1 MSGIIKS
8 SNTSDEFGTN
18 IKRIGGKKMK
28 TCKMSGVVK
37 RTVAVVLVFVLMA
50 VSVTGCGSKKTS
62 SKKEQLVF
70 RMAIVDGETSPIYK
84 GAKEM
89 ADKVYEKTDGQ
100 IKIVVVTG
108 GALGD
113 ERGSVELCS
122 QGDLDIASAANSVLT
137 NWIPEM
143 NILDQAYLW
152 ENEKQAHA
160 AVDGPVGDLIEKAAE
175 EKLNVHVIGYLES
188 GFRDTFSKKPI
199 KSIEDFKGVKIR
211 TMQNQ
216 YHMAAFQSFNAMP
229 TAMAYNEV
237 FTALQQG
244 TIDACENAVSNCLS
258 NGYYEVTKNVT
269 YTHHAFTYIPVMM
282 SDKAWNMIPDDLK
295 DEFMEGCKEGYM
307 AEREYL
313 ADTNAEAVKE
323 LKKKGVKFWD
333 ISIEE
338 LKKSYDKR
346 AKDNGFKFDPEWQK
360 AVDKVIAENQ

>member
-1 MSGIIKS
+1 MEEEIMARQRAGKIKQVIALMLVS
-8 SNTSDEFGTN
+8 
-18 IKRIGGKKMK
+18 IL
-28 TCKMSGVVK
+28 
-37 RTVAVVLVFVLMA
+37 LVFSA
-50 VSVTGCGSKKTS
+50 TGCGKTS
-62 SKKEQLVF
+62 SAKKEEQIVF
-70 RMAIVDGETSPIYK
+70 RMAIVDGEASPIYK
-84 GAKEM
+84 GAKKM
-89 ADKVYEKTDGQ
+89 ADEVLKKTNGR

-152 ENEKQAHA
+152 ENEEQAHA
-160 AVDGPVGDLIEKAAE
+160 AVDGPLGDLIEKAAYD
-175 EKLNVHVIGYLES
+175 KLNVHVIGYLES

-199 KSIEDFKGVKIR
+199 KTMSDFKGIKIR

-216 YHMAAFQSFNAMP
+216 YHMAAFQSFGAMP

-269 YTHHAFTYIPVMM
+269 YSHHAFTYVPVMI
-282 SDKAWNMIPDDLK
+282 SDKAWKKIPKDLQ
-295 DEFMEGCKEGYM
+295 DEFMEGCKEGYV
-307 AEREYL
+307 AERQYL
-313 ADTNAEAVKE
+313 KEENDKAVTE
-323 LKKKGVKFWD
+323 LKKKGVKFWNID
-333 ISIEE
+333 MDQLRKAYKQE
-338 LKKSYDKR
+338 
-346 AKDNGFKFDPEWQK
+346 AKEKNFTFDPKWQA
-360 AVDKVIAENQ
+360 AVDQTIKEHPTKGE

>member
-1 MSGIIKS
+1 M
-8 SNTSDEFGTN
+8 
-18 IKRIGGKKMK
+18 KK
-28 TCKMSGVVK
+28 CKMSGIVK
-37 RTVAVVLVFVLMA
+37 RATAVVMTAALMV
-50 VSVTGCGSKKTS
+50 VSVTGCGTKKS
-62 SKKEQLVF
+62 SDAKEQLVF

-100 IKIVVVTG
+100 IKIVVITG

-152 ENEKQAHA
+152 ENEEQAHA
-160 AVDGPVGDLIEKAAE
+160 AVDGAVGDLIEEAAE

-199 KSIEDFKGVKIR
+199 QSVEEFKGVKIR

-216 YHMAAFQSFNAMP
+216 YHMAAFQSFGAMP

-295 DEFMEGCKEGYM
+295 DEFLEGCKEGYM
-307 AEREYL
+307 AERKYL
-313 ADTNAEAVKE
+313 ADTNAEAIE
-323 LKKKGVKFWD
+323 ALKKKGVKFWNID
-333 ISIEE
+333 IAE
-338 LKKSYDKR
+338 LKEFYDKEAEKR
-346 AKDNGFKFDPEWQK
+346 NFKFDPEWQK
-360 AVDKVIAENQ
+360 AVDQVIAEN